1 MQQVDIVF
9 TGGGTAGHVT
19 PNVALIEAF
28 QKDDLGLA
36 YIGSKTG
43 IEKNL
48 ISTLNVSYYPIETG
62 KFRRYLT
69 WKHLVEPF
77 KIIHGFFQ
85 SFFLLRKLKP
95 HVVFSKGGFVSFP
108 VVISAWLLKIPVV
121 SHESDMTPGLANRL
135 TKPFVDKFCVNFE
148 ATTKYF
154 KNPNLVS
161 VTGTPIRQSLLLG
174 NKHNAAQYTGLS
186 EDKPTLMVIGGS
198 LGAKKINKV
207 VREILSEL
215 LKTYQVIHICGK
227 GNVDLSLNDLAA
239 YKQYE
244 FVGSQL
250 GDLFA
255 LSDVV
260 ISRSGA
266 NALCELL
273 TLGKPHLL
281 IPLSK
286 EASRGDQI
294 DNAAYFENL
303 GASMVLQEKELKAK
317 RLLTDIEK
325 LMSQTSHYQKIIES
339 LGYASATEKVK
350 TVIET
355 YLEEV
360 HAKKLVVE

>member
-19 PNVALIEAF
+19 PNIALIEAF
-28 QKDDLGLA
+28 QKDNLDLA

-48 ISTLNVSYYPIETG
+48 ISALDVSYYPIETG

-69 WKHLVEPF
+69 WQHLIEPF
-77 KIIHGFFQ
+77 KIIYGFFQ

-95 HVVFSKGGFVSFP
+95 RVVFSKGGFVSFP

-121 SHESDMTPGLANRL
+121 SHESDMTPGLANRM
-135 TKPFVDKFCVNFE
+135 TKPFVQKFCVNFE
-148 ATTKYF
+148 ATTKHF
-154 KNPNLVS
+154 KNQNLVF

-174 NKHNAAQYTGLS
+174 NKQKALSFTGFTK
-186 EDKPTLMVIGGS
+186 DKPTLMVIGGS
-198 LGAKKINKV
+198 LGAKKINKMI
-207 VREILSEL
+207 RKILPKL
-215 LKTYQVIHICGK
+215 LENHQVIHICGK
-227 GNVDLSLNDLAA
+227 GNLDLSLNHLEG
-239 YKQYE
+239 YRQYE
-244 FVGSQL
+244 FVKSEL

-273 TLGKPHLL
+273 TLAKPHLL

-286 EASRGDQI
+286 QASRGDQL
-294 DNAAYFENL
+294 DNAA
-303 GASMVLQEKELKAK
+303 
-317 RLLTDIEK
+317 T
-325 LMSQTSHYQKIIES
+325 
-339 LGYASATEKVK
+339 YA
-350 TVIET
+350 
-355 YLEEV
+355 L
-360 HAKKLVVE
+360 